1 MKVKTLFKVLA
12 PVIFL
17 IYSEAGYGQPQ
28 TTPTQNPFAQ
38 PRNLNDEMALRS
50 FDQCSSMESSVL
62 SAFERYSSACSKAGI
77 NSTADCRSR
86 AAECSD
92 ADSEEIPSGAFPMG
106 GVSGFASRCS
116 NMTKSDFTSRKS
128 ELEKKVEQAG
138 KDIDDAQ
145 NKFLDAQEKVQENI
159 SKINEEIVD
168 VDKQL
173 SEVRAK
179 RGQEQLEA
187 AAARE
192 EAEQKVQQNI
202 VSITEQINK
211 GQADL
216 IKIEA
221 KRASSLAA
229 KSAELLRF
237 TCKQEV
243 EKALM
248 TKDEKTGAIGYQYQM
263 RNRSGGNLIKRG
275 AQMKEAATEIFENC
289 KNRIMKQRDAEIR
302 ITELELKAAQKNLEN
317 LENQLEMQKQNL
329 QKALERA
336 QKAEQIA
343 AQQQQEAE
351 QRALQTKQQL
361 IQKMSSSI
369 QTFQQRQQTSQ
380 QSIQR
385 LNFNNNRLS
394 NELAMISQQ
403 DPGGA
408 TGTLGEAS
416 GAYAAYATQLNRLC
430 SSDCTKRPG
439 ACSKSGDARFNSFES
454 GAR

>member
-1 MKVKTLFKVLA
+1 MSREAVQEQN
-12 PVIFL
+12 
-17 IYSEAGYGQPQ
+17 IYNTRRDKEQSCNSLQSGLRSAYTKFTSTCAEAGAGGNARSCRERASECADVE
-28 TTPTQNPFAQ
+28 TT
-38 PRNLNDEMALRS
+38 EMP
-50 FDQCSSMESSVL
+50 SM
-62 SAFERYSSACSKAGI
+62 G
-77 NSTADCRSR
+77 
-86 AAECSD
+86 
-92 ADSEEIPSGAFPMG
+92 FPMG
-106 GVSGFASRCS
+106 GAEASGSRCS
-116 NMTKSDFTSRKS
+116 SLTKSDFTSRKS
-128 ELEKKVEQAG
+128 ELERKVEQAG

-145 NKFLDAQEKVQENI
+145 NKLLEAQEKVQENI
-159 SKINEEIVD
+159 SKTNEEITD

-173 SEVRAK
+173 SEMRAK

-187 AAARE
+187 EAARE

-243 EKALM
+243 EKALFN
-248 TKDEKTGAIGYQYQM
+248 KDEKTGAVSYSYQM

-275 AQMKEAATEIFENC
+275 AQMKEAANEIFENC
-289 KNRIMKQRDAEIR
+289 KNRIMAQRDAEMR
-302 ITELELKAAQKNLEN
+302 ITELELQAARKNLEN
-317 LENQLEMQKQNL
+317 LENQLELQKVNL

-336 QKAEQIA
+336 QKAEQNA

-361 IQKMSSSI
+361 IQKMFSNI

-408 TGTLGEAS
+408 TKTIASATSAFAEYQAALGD
-416 GAYAAYATQLNRLC
+416 YC
-430 SSDCTKRPG
+430 G
-439 ACSKSGDARFNSFES
+439 ACKEFNKPLCEKT
-454 GAR
+454 GTGQMDVYEGTK